1 MPLWTNTAAGITNKP
16 KFLTDD
22 ANSNYDRT
30 LCYATNQGW
39 VMRAG
44 SAATGNGN
52 TGAQEE
58 VLVAIGGL
66 AGTSTSTGLGRPTIT
81 RVRWGESSYTG
92 AVSITVN
99 VTWDEAVLYDAGT
112 AATLAIVSTGT
123 NITATATHIDNVA
136 ITTGLGNPT
145 ITRVRWGESAYTGA
159 VAITVNV
166 TWDEAV
172 LYDAGSAATL
182 AIVSTGT
189 NITATATHIDGV
201 SIADGLTGATITFT
215 GTTVDES
222 VTLSIAD
229 DTVIGDPDLKDAL
242 GAQDAIAT
250 ASKTITAAV
259 KTASG
264 YATRAVTAA

>member
-1 MPLWTNTAAGITNKP
+1 MPLWGTTATAATNKP
-16 KFLTDD
+16 KFLTND
-22 ANSNYDRT
+22 ANSDYDVT
-30 LCYATNQGW
+30 KVYATNAGW
-39 VMRAG
+39 VQRAG
-44 SAATGNGN
+44 TAATGNGN

-66 AGTSTSTGLGRPTIT
+66 AGITTS
-81 RVRWGESSYTG
+81 
-92 AVSITVN
+92 
-99 VTWDEAVLYDAGT
+99 
-112 AATLAIVSTGT
+112 
-123 NITATATHIDNVA
+123 
-136 ITTGLGNPT
+136 TGLGNPT

-189 NITATATHIDGV
+189 NITATATHIDNV
-201 SIADGLTGATITFT
+201 AIANNLTGATVRFV

-242 GAQDAIAT
+242 HSTNLDSAG
-250 ASKTITAAV
+250 KTITAAV

-264 YATRAVTAA
+264 YATRAVTAS

>member
-1 MPLWTNTAAGITNKP
+1 MPLWENTAAGITNKP

-22 ANSNYDRT
+22 ANSKYDRT
-30 LCYATNQGW
+30 NVYATNQGW

-44 SAATGNGN
+44 SAGTGNGN

-66 AGTSTSTGLGRPTIT
+66 AGITTSTGLGNPTIT
-81 RVRWGESSYTG
+81 RVRWGESAYTG
-92 AVSITVN
+92 AVSVTVN
-99 VTWDEAVLYDAGT
+99 VTWDEAVKYTAGT

-136 ITTGLGNPT
+136 IAN
-145 ITRVRWGESAYTGA
+145 
-159 VAITVNV
+159 N
-166 TWDEAV
+166 
-172 LYDAGSAATL
+172 
-182 AIVSTGT
+182 
-189 NITATATHIDGV
+189 
-201 SIADGLTGATITFT
+201 LTGATVRFV
-215 GTTVDES
+215 GTTIDEDA
-222 VTLSIAD
+222 TLSIAD

-264 YATRAVTAA
+264 YSTRAVTAA